1 MNLKEIQEIVKLM
14 KENEITEF
22 EMERDGLK
30 IALKKSGAVQ
40 IYPNT
45 INPEAA
51 SVQTPPQNQNIP
63 KAEPSS
69 SQAEALKKGN
79 IITSPMVGTFY
90 RAPSPEAPPFIEK
103 GQNVKKGD
111 IVCII
116 EAMKVMNEIESEF
129 SGKISEIFIEN
140 GEPVEFG
147 QPIFRIE

>member
-30 IALKKSGAVQ
+30 IALKKSGAGR
-40 IYPNT
+40 IET
-45 INPEAA
+45 IVHGAEPLPA
-51 SVQTPPQNQNIP
+51 QTISRAQNIP
-63 KAEPSS
+63 APEQSAPGTASP
-69 SQAEALKKGN
+69 KKGN

-90 RAPSPEAPPFIEK
+90 RAPSPEAPSFVEE
-103 GQNVKKGD
+103 GQVIKKGD
-111 IVCII
+111 VVCII
-116 EAMKVMNEIESEF
+116 EAMKVMNEIESDF
-129 SGKISEIFIEN
+129 PGKVAEIFIEN